1 MRSARPWR
9 GAGWLTLGQLE
20 PPQPSV
26 NSVAGSERT
35 DDHPGG
41 LVKWKSPEA
50 RSLLTPP
57 AGPILAMTFCSVE
70 LSWACLEPFRCPW
83 TPAGLRYPWL
93 AWMLSA

>member
-1 MRSARPWR
+1 M
-9 GAGWLTLGQLE
+9 TLGQLE
-20 PPQPSV
+20 PSQPSV
-26 NSVAGSERT
+26 NSVAGPERT

-70 LSWACLEPFRCPW
+70 LSWAAWNLFGVL
-83 TPAGLRYPWL
+83 GLLL
-93 AWMLSA
+93 A